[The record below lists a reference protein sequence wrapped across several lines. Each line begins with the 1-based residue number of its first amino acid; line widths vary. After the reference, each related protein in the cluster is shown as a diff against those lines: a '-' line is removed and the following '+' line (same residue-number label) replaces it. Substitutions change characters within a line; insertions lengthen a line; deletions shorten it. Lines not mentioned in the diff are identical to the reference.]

1 MLENFI
7 AMYGQSVYAD
17 DASFLLGQ
25 VQYAK
30 RDYQKAR
37 TLIEK
42 LSKKSDFGFAGEAS
56 KYLKRI
62 EREEKKKD
70 RP

>member
-1 MLENFI
+1 MCRLLLAPLLE
-7 AMYGQSVYAD
+7 
-17 DASFLLGQ
+17 
-25 VQYAK
+25 YAK

-37 TLIEK
+37 TLFEK